1 MSAIEMLS
9 LQLTLDTHPG
19 SVPPILHLK
28 KGAGS
33 VSLTVYFKMDELV
46 FDGSRTVIVKGTRP
60 DGSELYISTLSIA
73 RANTQRISLAAAN
86 MRKMAEVAGKYL
98 VEATIFDAR
107 SGINR
112 RNVSAH
118 DTLTTAKFYVNV
130 EDSTYREEKA

>member
-19 SVPPILHLK
+19 SVPPVLHLK
-28 KGAGS
+28 KGSGS
-33 VSLTVYFKMDELV
+33 VSLTVYFKMDGLV
-46 FDGSRTVIVKGTRP
+46 IDGSRTVIVKGTRP
-60 DGSELYISTLSIA
+60 DGSELYISTISISGT
-73 RANTQRISLAAAN
+73 NTLRISLAAAN

-98 VEATIFDAR
+98 VEVTIFDVR

-118 DTLTTAKFYVNV
+118 DTLTTAKFYVDV
-130 EDSTYREEKA
+130 EDSAYREEET